1 MEREAPVAT
10 SRAAVERLWV
20 EEGERLSRA
29 VLAFTHDRGVMEDAV
44 SEAFAQ
50 CIRRGD
56 DIRDPRA
63 WVWRAAF
70 NIAAG
75 ELKERGRWKSLPA
88 IDPSYEM
95 SLEPPERLLA
105 ALATLT
111 PMQRAT
117 VVLTYY
123 ADYSGPQVA
132 AILGTT
138 HATVRV
144 HLSRGRRH
152 LRRLLGEE
160 EVTDA

>member
-1 MEREAPVAT
+1 MERETRVAT
-10 SRAAVERLWV
+10 SRTAVERLWV

-29 VLAFTHDRGVMEDAV
+29 VLAFTHDREVMEDAV
-44 SEAFAQ
+44 AEAFAQ
-50 CIRRGD
+50 CIRRGGA
-56 DIRDPRA
+56 IRDPRA

-75 ELKERGRWKSLPA
+75 ELKERGRWKSLPGP
-88 IDPSYEM
+88 DPSYEM

-105 ALATLT
+105 VLATLT

-132 AILGTT
+132 AILGTS
-138 HATVRV
+138 HATARV
-144 HLSRGRRH
+144 HLSRGRRR
-152 LRRLLGEE
+152 LRRLLETEGAG
-160 EVTDA
+160 DA

>member
-1 MEREAPVAT
+1 MEREAPVASERT
-10 SRAAVERLWV
+10 ALERLWV

-29 VLAFTHDRGVMEDAV
+29 VLAFTHDREVMEDAV
-44 SEAFAQ
+44 AEAFAQ

-56 DIRDPRA
+56 AVRDARA

-75 ELKERGRWKSLPA
+75 DMKERGRWRRLPEA
-88 IDPSYEM
+88 DPSYEM

-132 AILGTT
+132 AILGTS
-138 HATVRV
+138 HATTRV
-144 HLSRGRRH
+144 HLSRGRRR
-152 LRRLLGEE
+152 LRRLLETEGAGD
-160 EVTDA
+160 V